1 MAFKTSDI
9 DIMYVRNGLDHD
21 SLDLGTLCLSNK
33 INPWSAN
40 KPMNF
45 SSTSY
50 SQRVNQMAV
59 TSGFK
64 VDSRKLVHEPPT
76 AEKGFYLTDF
86 EGYDPKA
93 RRPSNVI
100 QNEFVLEEQNGS
112 GIGTGYGKSSN
123 SLVIRVNVPNTAVIH
138 KWATEMA
145 IMADTV
151 TLTDTNDI
159 TLPGSFSDG
168 MARASLASLT
178 ETNYYLNVPINID
191 LSSNLAGSIVNKTY
205 KIWYGDSN
213 DYKKFQ
219 IPEGSTV
226 TLSIKIL
233 NVGVNVIASYDPL
246 DNFPPLN
253 IDSATLYNGTYDS
266 FYKRFTL
273 TYLNIEG
280 IKKVVQE
287 SPNNFYWSFE
297 NKIGWSLKYEITGNS
312 GTKIPST
319 TVPTTMYYVAD
330 ATGTPGRYYVRWSGS
345 LIFDETNA
353 PGRSGG
359 IPGGIES
366 GDTIQ
371 FRMVPTNY
379 YNPI

>member
-1 MAFKTSDI
+1 MALPNTGITTNLVKVEIGSSSNN
-9 DIMYVRNGLDHD
+9 VGQ
-21 SLDLGTLCLSNK
+21 LCTHSN
-33 INPWSAN
+33 INPWSTY
-40 KPMNF
+40 KPINVP
-45 SSTSY
+45 SVVLNDATRGY
-50 SQRVNQMAV
+50 V
-59 TSGFK
+59 SGFK
-64 VDSRKLVHEPPT
+64 ISERVLYYDKPT
-76 AEKGFYLTDF
+76 GGAMSPYRLGDF
-86 EGYDPKA
+86 RGYNHVA

-100 QNEFVLEEQNGS
+100 QNEFVSEEQNGS
-112 GIGTGYGKSSN
+112 GLGTGYGKSSN
-123 SLVIRVNVPNTAVIH
+123 SLVIRVSVPNTEVIH

-168 MARASLASLT
+168 MARASLASLS
-178 ETNYYLNVPINID
+178 ETNYYLNVPITID
-191 LSSNLAGSIVNKTY
+191 LSSNLAGSVVNKTY

-233 NVGVNVIASYDPL
+233 NVGVDVTASYDPL

-253 IDSATLYNGTYDS
+253 IDSTTLYNGVYDS

-353 PGRSGG
+353 PGRAGG
-359 IPGGIES
+359 IPGGIED

-371 FRMVPTNY
+371 FRMVPTSY